1 MSTPKRKVT
10 IPAGTDWQDVVS
22 IFEGPFVYHDIVAV
36 QRGWPTQIDVP
47 SHGLPDG
54 ITGLAWIQGASK
66 LGIDTEA
73 NAPHAVKRVD
83 ADTLE
88 ILGFSTIG
96 KPAYTGG
103 GRVALLTCASLTGA
117 TARVQFKTAVD
128 ADPIVT
134 LTQASGITI
143 ASRTM
148 TIALTPTQSRLLL
161 GDSTT
166 PVSGEAQVELT
177 RSGVV
182 SRPFSYAWTVTPEWT
197 KEP

>member
-10 IPAGTDWQDVVS
+10 IPAGADWQDVVS
-22 IFEGPFVYHDIVAV
+22 IFEGPFVYHDIVSV
-36 QRGWPTQIDVP
+36 QRGWPTQIEVAA
-47 SHGLPDG
+47 HGLPDG

-134 LTQASGITI
+134 LTEASGITI

-148 TIALTPTQSRLLL
+148 TIALTPAQGRLLL
-161 GDSTT
+161 GGSTT

-177 RSGVV
+177 RSSVV
-182 SRPFSYAWTVTPEWT
+182 SRPFSYAWTVAPEWT